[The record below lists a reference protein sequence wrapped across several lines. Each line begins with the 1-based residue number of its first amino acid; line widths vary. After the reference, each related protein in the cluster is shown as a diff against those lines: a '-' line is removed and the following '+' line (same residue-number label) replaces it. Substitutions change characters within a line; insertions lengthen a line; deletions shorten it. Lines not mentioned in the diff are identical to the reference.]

1 MATASFCLHSGR
13 PRVDPRRSCHPADR
27 LDFMRRITRSQRA
40 NTILNTSLSTR
51 PGRLLSD
58 KTPVTVPLCYQIKA
72 SVLEGWE
79 MKKTRVQTDEPRGQP
94 DLISI
99 HIQSDKGFQMMLF
112 KCAAS
117 QVAQSPDQCWGL
129 QVGMSLD
136 CKKVGV
142 ALDCKKVGVAL
153 DYRLMWAANRWV
165 CLDCKQ
171 VGVSLG
177 CEQVGVSL
185 GCEQVGVSLGYE
197 QVGVSLGCEQAGVS
211 LDCEKAAVSCLWAC
225 L

>member
-1 MATASFCLHSGR
+1 MSKNSRTKTWTRNTSCLNHEPAEGNQEADAEASVIWFKACRLFTTDPALGVAMATASFCLHSGR

-117 QVAQSPDQCWGL
+117 QVAQSPDQCW
-129 QVGMSLD
+129 VCSN
-136 CKKVGV
+136 VI
-142 ALDCKKVGVAL
+142 A
-153 DYRLMWAANRWV
+153 RLTG
-165 CLDCKQ
+165 K
-171 VGVSLG
+171 
-177 CEQVGVSL
+177 
-185 GCEQVGVSLGYE
+185 Y
-197 QVGVSLGCEQAGVS
+197 
-211 LDCEKAAVSCLWAC
+211 
-225 L
+225 